1 VKRKQR
7 RKKSRADGNA
17 PRFDLQAELK
27 RISGVNLTSIDGID
41 IMTAQTILAELGTD
55 FTRWKNESHFTSWL
69 GLTPSRDISGGKI
82 VKQESRKIKSPVAMM
97 LRMAASSLIRSES
110 YLGARY
116 RSLRTRL
123 GAGKAIKAM
132 ARYLAC
138 LVYRMFTHG
147 QDWVDRGTKEF
158 ESKRTQ
164 RELSSLQRRAATLG
178 YSIIPQPASA

>member
-1 VKRKQR
+1 V
-7 RKKSRADGNA
+7 
-17 PRFDLQAELK
+17 
-27 RISGVNLTSIDGID
+27 
-41 IMTAQTILAELGTD
+41 AELGTD
-55 FTRWKNESHFTSWL
+55 FSRWKNESHFTSWR
-69 GLTPSRDISGGKI
+69 GLTPSREISGGKI
-82 VKQESRKIKSPVAMM
+82 VKQKSRKIKSPVANM

-147 QDWVDRGTKEF
+147 
-158 ESKRTQ
+158 
-164 RELSSLQRRAATLG
+164 
-178 YSIIPQPASA
+178 

>member
-1 VKRKQR
+1 
-7 RKKSRADGNA
+7 
-17 PRFDLQAELK
+17 
-27 RISGVNLTSIDGID
+27 
-41 IMTAQTILAELGTD
+41 
-55 FTRWKNESHFTSWL
+55 
-69 GLTPSRDISGGKI
+69 
-82 VKQESRKIKSPVAMM
+82 M

-138 LVYRMFTHG
+138 LVYRMFTQG
-147 QDWVDRGTKEF
+147 QDWGDRGTKEF

-164 RELSSLQRRAATLG
+164 REIFSLQRKAAALG
-178 YSIIPQPASA
+178 YQIVAQPASV